1 MRETILSLGLAP
13 LDLAILDRW
22 QRNFPLVPRPFA
34 LLGTA
39 LGMSE
44 DDVIGRVD
52 VLMSRD
58 LITRVGA
65 VVRPNTVGA
74 STLAA
79 MAVPPARLRRVAE
92 LVSADP
98 CVTHNYERE
107 HALNLWFVVTAT
119 DRAAVDAALARIE
132 TASGLDVIDL
142 PLVTA
147 YHIDLGFPLAE
158 GEPTVRGQA
167 AAGGATDLTARDR
180 AILAAIEDGLPLTRE
195 PYRAV
200 AAQLGLSERQ
210 VIEVLARLCKQGV
223 ISRFGVIVKHRSL
236 GYRANAMAVWD
247 VPDTDV
253 DAIAASFVRHDFV
266 TLCYRRPRRP
276 PVWPYNLFC
285 MVHGANREKVRE
297 QLAALNNAAGTGAL
311 PQAVL
316 FSRRCFKQRGARFA
330 QVPRNQDMA
339 VSA

>member
-1 MRETILSLGLAP
+1 MRDTSCSLGLAP

-22 QRNFPLVPRPFA
+22 QRDFPLVTRPFA
-34 LLGTA
+34 LLGAA
-39 LGMSE
+39 LGLSE
-44 DDVIGRVD
+44 DEVVGRVG
-52 VLMSRD
+52 VLMARD
-58 LITRVGA
+58 LITRIGA

-79 MAVPPARLRRVAE
+79 MAVPPARLQRVAE
-92 LVSADP
+92 LVSAEP
-98 CVTHNYERE
+98 SVTHNYERE
-107 HALNLWFVVTAT
+107 HALNLWFVVTAA
-119 DRAAVDAALARIE
+119 DRAAVDDVLARIE
-132 TASGLDVIDL
+132 AESGLDVIDL

-147 YHIDLGFPLAE
+147 YHIDLGFPLTK
-158 GEPTVRGQA
+158 GGTVARGRN
-167 AAGGATDLTARDR
+167 ATRSPADLTAHDR
-180 AILAAIEDGLPLTRE
+180 VILAAIEDGLPLTRE

-200 AAQLGLSERQ
+200 ASQLDISERQ
-210 VIEVLARLCKQGV
+210 VIEALGRLCRIGV

-247 VPDTDV
+247 VPDRDV
-253 DAIAASFVRHDFV
+253 DDVAASFTRHDFV
-266 TLCYRRPRRP
+266 TLCYRRPRRL

-285 MVHGANREKVRE
+285 MVHGASREKVGE
-297 QLAALNNAAGTGAL
+297 QLAALDNAAGTGAL

-330 QVPRNQDMA
+330 PVIEEMA

>member
-1 MRETILSLGLAP
+1 MSDTILKRGLAP

-22 QRNFPLVPRPFA
+22 QRDFPLVPRPFA

-39 LGMSE
+39 LGLSE
-44 DDVIGRVD
+44 DEVIGHVGA
-52 VLMSRD
+52 LMARD
-58 LITRVGA
+58 LITRIGA

-92 LVSADP
+92 RVSAEP

-107 HALNLWFVVTAT
+107 HALNLWFVVTAA
-119 DRAAVDAALARIE
+119 DRAAVNAVLARLE
-132 TASGLDVIDL
+132 ANTGLDVVDL

-147 YHIDLGFPLAE
+147 YHIDLGFPLSE
-158 GEPTVRGQA
+158 GEPTMRGRA
-167 AAGGATDLTARDR
+167 VSGGDTDLTARDR
-180 AILAAIEDGLPLTRE
+180 AILAVIEDGLPLTRE

-200 AAQLGLSERQ
+200 AEELGLCERQ
-210 VIEVLARLCKQGV
+210 VIEALARLCRLGV
-223 ISRFGVIVKHRSL
+223 IARFGVIVKHRSL
-236 GYRANAMAVWD
+236 GYRANAMAVWN
-247 VPDTDV
+247 VPDSQV
-253 DAIAASFVRHDFV
+253 DTVAASFVRHDFV

-276 PVWPYNLFC
+276 PLWPYNLFC
-285 MVHGANREKVRE
+285 MVHGASRQKVGE
-297 QLAALNNAAGTGAL
+297 QLAGLNDAAGTGDL

-330 QVPRNQDMA
+330 PVLQDQDMA